1 MTTELAMQP
10 ILTAERLT
18 KHYGDLVAVA
28 GIDFEITPGE
38 CFGFLGPNG
47 AGKTTTVK
55 MIHAAVPLTAGSLH
69 VFGRD
74 ITRCP
79 REIKAQIGVCPQE
92 INLDQDFSVS
102 KNLIVFARYFGIGA
116 AAARRRAEM
125 LIEMFQLADRRD
137 QKIET
142 LSGGLK
148 KRLLVV
154 RALVNEPR
162 LLILDEPTAGLDPQA
177 RHQIWDK
184 IRELRRSGTTIILTT
199 HYMEEAAMLCDRLVI
214 MDGGRIIERGRPAEL
229 ITRHLGR
236 DVIEIENA
244 PAGTEERF
252 CREGMPCEEHAGRL
266 YIYTDDGRGVLPRV
280 TGELPSGSVVL
291 RQATLEDVFLKLTG
305 RQLRE

>member
-1 MTTELAMQP
+1 MQP
-10 ILTAERLT
+10 ILAAEKLT
-18 KHYGDLVAVA
+18 KHYGDLVAVD

-55 MIHAAVPLTAGSLH
+55 MIHATVPLTSGTLE
-69 VFGRD
+69 VFGKD
-74 ITRCP
+74 ITKYP
-79 REIKAQIGVCPQE
+79 REIKAKIGVCPQD
-92 INLDQDFSVS
+92 INLDQDFSVL

-116 AAARRRAEM
+116 AEARRRAET
-125 LIEMFQLADRRD
+125 LIEMFQLADRRN
-137 QKIET
+137 QKIEV

-184 IRELRRSGTTIILTT
+184 IRELRKSGTTIILTT
-199 HYMEEAAMLCDRLVI
+199 HYMEEAAVLCDRLMI
-214 MDGGRIIERGRPAEL
+214 MDGGKIIERGEPAEL
-229 ITRHLGR
+229 IDRHLGR
-236 DVIEIENA
+236 DVIEIEDA
-244 PAGTEERF
+244 PEGTVERF

-266 YIYTDDGRGVLPRV
+266 YIYTDDGRGLLPRV
-280 TGELPSGSVVL
+280 TRELPSGSVVL
-291 RQATLEDVFLKLTG
+291 RQASLEDVFLKLTG

>member
-1 MTTELAMQP
+1 MEP
-10 ILTAERLT
+10 ILTASKLT
-18 KHYGDLVAVA
+18 KHYGDLVAVD
-28 GIDFEITPGE
+28 GIDFEITAGE
-38 CFGFLGPNG
+38 CFGLLGPNG

-55 MIHAAVPLTAGSLH
+55 MIHAAVPITAGTLR
-69 VFGRD
+69 VFGMD
-74 ITRCP
+74 ITKSP
-79 REIKAQIGVCPQE
+79 REIKERIGVCPQD
-92 INLDQDFSVS
+92 INLDQDFSVL
-102 KNLIVFARYFGIGA
+102 KNLVVFARYFGIGA
-116 AAARRRAEM
+116 VEARRRAEQ
-125 LIEMFQLADRRD
+125 LIGTFQLADRRD

-154 RALVNEPR
+154 RALVNEPL

-184 IRELRRSGTTIILTT
+184 IRELKRSGTTIILTT

-214 MDGGRIIERGRPAEL
+214 MDGGRIIERGAPADL
-229 ITRHLGR
+229 VGRHLGR
-236 DVIEIENA
+236 DVIEIEDA

-266 YIYTDDGRGVLPRV
+266 YIYTNDGRALLPRV
-280 TGELPSGSVVL
+280 TGALPSGNVVL